1 MAKSSVVDH
10 KSPKM
15 KRTTMTNKNPGDD
28 DDNNG
33 DEAMATCTCSSPD
46 RSRRATFESNREPWG
61 PPQGF
66 EQ

>member
-1 MAKSSVVDH
+1 
-10 KSPKM
+10 M